1 MMSNHF
7 LKHNPDFGGDL
18 KICGIIKLIYTK
30 YYAYLKGDS
39 MSFGKNLAKIRKEKG
54 LTQEELVKISGVAI
68 SQIRRYET
76 DKSTPSL
83 DAIIKLV
90 SVLGVSIDEMVFN
103 KTTGVAQNKIID
115 RELLEQFESISNMSE
130 DEKYVVKK
138 ILEGV
143 IVKHQ
148 VEKVMRPKTEKSWSE
163 RFRDITDRLAQ
174 GTQDYAQDDI
184 DSVIDEAVEA
194 VRNKKYAHS

>member
-1 MMSNHF
+1 
-7 LKHNPDFGGDL
+7 
-18 KICGIIKLIYTK
+18 
-30 YYAYLKGDS
+30 
-39 MSFGKNLAKIRKEKG
+39 MSFGKNLAKFRKEKG

-83 DAIIKLV
+83 DAITKLV
-90 SVLGVSIDEMVFN
+90 KALGVSIDEMVFN
-103 KTTGVAQNKIID
+103 KTTGVAENKIID
-115 RELLEQFESISNMSE
+115 RELLEQFESISRMGE

-148 VEKVMRPKTEKSWSE
+148 VERVMRPKTEKSWSE
-163 RFRDITDRLAQ
+163 RFREITDRLAK
-174 GTQDYAQDDI
+174 GAEGYPQDEI
-184 DSVIDEAVEA
+184 DSVIDNAVEA
-194 VRNKKYAHS
+194 VRTKRYAHS

>member
-1 MMSNHF
+1 
-7 LKHNPDFGGDL
+7 
-18 KICGIIKLIYTK
+18 
-30 YYAYLKGDS
+30 
-39 MSFGKNLAKIRKEKG
+39 MSFGKNLAKLRKEKG

-83 DAIIKLV
+83 DAIIKIV
-90 SVLGVSIDEMVFN
+90 KALGVSIDEIVFN
-103 KTTGVAQNKIID
+103 KITAVAENKIID
-115 RELLEQFESISNMSE
+115 RELLQQFESISSMGE

-148 VEKVMRPKTEKSWSE
+148 VESVMKPRTEKSWSE
-163 RFRDITDRLAQ
+163 RFREITDRLAK
-174 GTQDYAQDDI
+174 GAESYPQDDI

-194 VRNKKYAHS
+194 VRTKRYAHS

>member
-1 MMSNHF
+1 
-7 LKHNPDFGGDL
+7 
-18 KICGIIKLIYTK
+18 
-30 YYAYLKGDS
+30 
-39 MSFGKNLAKIRKEKG
+39 MSFGKNLAKLRKEKG

-83 DAIIKLV
+83 GAITKLV
-90 SVLGVSIDEMVFN
+90 NALGVSIDEMVFN
-103 KTTGVAQNKIID
+103 KVTGVAKNKIID
-115 RELLEQFESISNMSE
+115 RELLEQFESISKMSE

-148 VEKVMRPKTEKSWSE
+148 VERVMRPKMEKSWSE
-163 RFRDITDRLAQ
+163 RFREITDRLAKGAEGYSQ
-174 GTQDYAQDDI
+174 NDI

-194 VRNKKYAHS
+194 VRTKRYAHS

>member
-1 MMSNHF
+1 MWYNKIN
-7 LKHNPDFGGDL
+7 LYKTLCIPEGG
-18 KICGIIKLIYTK
+18 Y
-30 YYAYLKGDS
+30 
-39 MSFGKNLAKIRKEKG
+39 MSFGKNLAKVRKEKG

-103 KTTGVAQNKIID
+103 KATGVAQNKIID
-115 RELLEQFESISNMSE
+115 RELLEQFESISGMSE

-138 ILEGV
+138 VLEGV

-148 VEKVMRPKTEKSWSE
+148 VEKVMRPKIQKSWSE

-174 GTQDYAQDDI
+174 GAQDYPQDDI
-184 DSVIDEAVEA
+184 DNVIDEAVDA